1 MSVNLTFTTY
11 FTIFGN
17 NSYNN
22 DVSYQYSCSL
32 NVTIRAKILLFFVIV
47 FTRKKAC
54 NFEEE
59 NNTPKIEFTNYAF
72 RMF

>member
-1 MSVNLTFTTY
+1 MSINLTFTTY

-22 DVSYQYSCSL
+22 AVSYQNSCSL
-32 NVTIRAKILLFFVIV
+32 NVINRAKIMLFFVIV
-47 FTRKKAC
+47 LTRKKTC

-59 NNTPKIEFTNYAF
+59 NNTPKI
-72 RMF
+72 